1 MGDLLVVGEAL
12 IDVLSTPAGR
22 QEHPGGSPMNVAIGL
37 ARLGATVT
45 LATQLG
51 TDAHGRLITRHLS
64 SSGVR
69 LAHGSVDESR
79 RTSSATAT
87 IGADGSATY
96 DFDINWDITGLPSAG
111 FEVVHTGS
119 IGALLAPGAEAVA
132 ACFENIDDGVL
143 RSFDPNIRPSV
154 LGGRDEVLRLVER
167 LARSS
172 TVVKMSDE
180 DARWL
185 HPELDP
191 WEVTSHYA
199 RLGVQ
204 IVVVTLGAEGSLL
217 RVGDDTAA
225 IPSQAVSVADT
236 IGAGDSF
243 MAGLLFALTNSIGVA
258 DVTGRTAAWGDI
270 VQAARF
276 ASACAAITVG
286 RPGADLPRRDE
297 VSVSS
302 RAHTGRGIR

>member
-12 IDVLSTPAGR
+12 VDVLSTPAGR
-22 QEHPGGSPMNVAIGL
+22 QEHPGGSPLNVAIGL
-37 ARLGATVT
+37 ARLGASVT

-51 TDAHGRLITRHLS
+51 TDARGRSIARHLRD
-64 SSGVR
+64 SGVR
-69 LAHGSVDESR
+69 LARGAVDESR
-79 RTSSATAT
+79 PTSSATAT

-96 DFDINWDITGLPSAG
+96 EFDIDWDITGLPSAG
-111 FEVVHTGS
+111 FEAVHTGS

-132 ACFENIDDGVL
+132 ACVENSGDGVL

-154 LGGRDEVLRLVER
+154 LGGRDEVLPLVER

-191 WEVTSHYA
+191 LAVSSHYA

-225 IPSQAVSVADT
+225 IPSQTVSVVDT
-236 IGAGDSF
+236 VGAGDSF
-243 MAGLLFALTNSIGVA
+243 MAGLLFALTSSVGVTR
-258 DVTGRTAAWGDI
+258 VVGRTAALGDI
-270 VQAARF
+270 AQAARF
-276 ASACAAITVG
+276 AAACAAITVS
-286 RPGADLPRRDE
+286 RPGADLPRKDE
-297 VSVSS
+297 VRASS
-302 RAHTGRGIR
+302 QAQTGSGIR

>member
-1 MGDLLVVGEAL
+1 MTDLLVVGEAL
-12 IDVLSTPAGR
+12 VDVLSTPTG
-22 QEHPGGSPMNVAIGL
+22 QQQHPGGSPMNVAIGL
-37 ARLGATVT
+37 ARLGASVT
-45 LATQLG
+45 LATRLG
-51 TDAHGRLITRHLS
+51 MDAHGRLIARHLAE
-64 SSGVR
+64 SGVS
-69 LAHGSVDESR
+69 LASGSVDDLR

-87 IGADGSATY
+87 IGTDGSATY
-96 DFDINWDITGLPSAG
+96 DFDIDWDITDLPSAG

-154 LGGRDEVLRLVER
+154 LGNRDEVLPLVER

-191 WEVTSHYA
+191 VEVTAHYA

-204 IVVVTLGAEGSLL
+204 IVVVTLGADGSLL
-217 RVGDDTAA
+217 RVGNDTAT

-236 IGAGDSF
+236 VGAGDSF
-243 MAGLLFALTNSIGVA
+243 MAGLLFALTSSIGVT
-258 DVTGRTAAWGDI
+258 DVRGGTAAFGDI

-276 ASACAAITVG
+276 AAACAAITVG

-297 VSVSS
+297 VSVASQPY
-302 RAHTGRGIR
+302 AERGIR